1 MTGRANVGKSS
12 LLNAILGRRDL
23 LRTSKKPVWIRS
35 RIPPGRSASNN
46 SITQG
51 HTKTL
56 NFYQVGKAPGKVV
69 LVDAP
74 GYGGRGRPEW
84 GELFDHYVDNRK
96 EYVRNPVRCQKLTE
110 SLRLRRIFILL
121 NGAHG
126 LNETDA
132 MMLHSLD
139 ERVQA
144 TAGLKFILQA
154 VITKADMIPENKFAS
169 SIAQMREAIAGAA
182 PTCLD
187 PIITSTAKYPYIG
200 IDAVRNTIT
209 QASQW

>member
-23 LRTSKKPVWIRS
+23 LRTSKKPVWIHSQNPRVCS
-35 RIPPGRSASNN
+35 TDNHPTA
-46 SITQG
+46 QG

-56 NFYQVGKAPGKVV
+56 NFYQVGKAPGKAV

-84 GELFDHYVDNRK
+84 GELFDYYTDSRK
-96 EYVRNPVRCQKLTE
+96 EYVRGLALYQELTKV
-110 SLRLRRIFILL
+110 SRLRRIFILF
-121 NGAHG
+121 NGGHG
-126 LNETDA
+126 LNEIDT

-144 TAGLKFILQA
+144 SAGLKFTLQA
-154 VITKADMIPENKFAS
+154 VITKVDMISGGKFAS
-169 SIAQMREAIAGAA
+169 STTQMKKDIAGAA

-200 IDAVRNTIT
+200 IDAVRNAIM
-209 QASQW
+209 QACQR

>member
-23 LRTSKKPVWIRS
+23 LRTSKKPVRVSS
-35 RIPPGRSASNN
+35 RFPRVCSADDNP
-46 SITQG
+46 TAQG

-56 NFYQVGKAPGKVV
+56 NFYQVDKAPGKIV

-96 EYVRNPVRCQKLTE
+96 EYAHNPTLHQELTE
-110 SLRLRRIFILL
+110 NLRLRRIFILF
-121 NGAHG
+121 NGGHG
-126 LNETDA
+126 LNKIDA
-132 MMLHSLD
+132 MILHSLD

-144 TAGLKFILQA
+144 SAGLQFTLQA
-154 VITKADMIPENKFAS
+154 VITKTDTVPDNKFSS
-169 SIAQMREAIAGAA
+169 SIAQMRKDIAEAA

-200 IDAVRNTIT
+200 IDAVRNAIMEACQT
-209 QASQW
+209 